1 MQTQNFLPGWMNL
14 QMKMLPLN
22 LSYCLLLSI
31 SLSGFSPD
39 ILAHAEHDRAR
50 FVAATG
56 QDSGRCDSPVRAC
69 RSIAYAVKQANKGD
83 KVLVASGEYAIEN
96 GEDLF
101 FLTSALV
108 PVLGGYN
115 KFDHFQSQAPQLNAT
130 ILTNVPQPFVE
141 QLQLQGFVVVND
153 GFASVPRDYQ
163 HLATTQAQLQQSQP
177 AAACVNG
184 KAGIFSCKNIDLV
197 SHLALTN
204 FSSKPTAA
212 NDIWGHVDLNTG
224 TEYAIIGLY
233 NGTAVVSLADPAAPK
248 EIGTIAGSSTSWRDI
263 KVLQYYD
270 EALSRWKAYAY
281 ISSEGADNLQI
292 VDLSQLPGS
301 IRLVSADTAVTSAH
315 NVYISHVDY
324 TTNTALDGLEPAL
337 HIVGQDAVGGSFTTY
352 GLKSPEKLASYFP
365 NSQAVRSD
373 YTHDA
378 ASMVVR
384 DARANQSCQ
393 NSRCTVLMDFNEQS
407 VRLWDISQ
415 LNSAKAL
422 SDITYQNASYVH
434 SGWWSEDQRYVFVH
448 DELDERNAGLNT
460 TVRVLN
466 VDDLR
471 NPVLSKVW
479 SGPTAAIDHNGYTR
493 GNRYYI
499 SNYQRGT
506 TILDITDPT
515 NPLEAG
521 FFDSFPSSDSAAFNG
536 VWGTYPYL
544 PSGLIISSD
553 INSGLYVLRDQTKTS
568 TAGQVSFKTAS
579 SQFAIGAPV
588 QVTVQRPAGS
598 GAVRVRYETLN
609 GFGLASDGPYASGE
623 LSWGATDLADKVIQ
637 IAAPTA
643 DVAPKMLFVRL
654 FDPRNGLTLGSPSYH
669 TVQIGSA
676 GSAAGAV
683 GFVAP
688 LLSVDE
694 NQPTANIA
702 VGRFGG
708 SAGPMQISYQLVDGS
723 AKAGLDFVAQSGE
736 LQWADGDATD
746 KSILVAITDDQL
758 LEGNEEFQVRLQV
771 ISGVIAPG
779 KSQLTV
785 QIKDNEVN
793 KLPVIGTVVYPAE
806 ANAGATITL
815 EATASDADGD
825 SISYLW
831 QQTAGSNVTLQN
843 ATTAKVSFVA
853 PAQSSVLSFQ
863 LTVTD
868 SRGGVTTSNATVQ
881 VKAAVT
887 TTPVTPASG
896 GSGGSLGWWSLSLLA
911 CALVR
916 RRN

>member
-1 MQTQNFLPGWMNL
+1 MKLLPPNL
-14 QMKMLPLN
+14 N
-22 LSYCLLLSI
+22 SRLLLALALVLVI
-31 SLSGFSPD
+31 GLYGVSPSVF
-39 ILAHAEHDRAR
+39 AHAEHDRAR
-50 FVAATG
+50 FVSATG
-56 QDSGRCDSPVRAC
+56 SDAGRCDSPVRAC
-69 RSIAYAVKQANKGD
+69 RSIAFAVKQANKGD
-83 KVLVASGEYAIEN
+83 KVLVASGRYAIDN

-130 ILTNVPQPFVE
+130 ILTGVPQPFVE
-141 QLQLQGFVVVND
+141 QLQQQGFVVVND

-163 HLATTQAQLQQSQP
+163 QLAATQAQLQQSQP

-184 KAGIFSCKNIDLV
+184 KAGIYSCKNIDLV
-197 SHLALTN
+197 SHLALGD
-204 FSSKPTAA
+204 FSSSPTAA
-212 NDIWGHVDLNTG
+212 SDIWGHVDLNTG

-248 EIGTIAGSSTSWRDI
+248 EIGTIPGSSTSWRDI

-270 EALSRWKAYAY
+270 AALSRWKAYAY
-281 ISSEGADNLQI
+281 ISSEGTDNLQI
-292 VDLSQLPGS
+292 VDLSQLPTS

-324 TTNTALDGLEPAL
+324 TTNTALDGLEPTL
-337 HIVGQDAVGGSFTTY
+337 HIVGQKAVGGSFTTY
-352 GLKSPEKLASYFP
+352 GLKTPEQLASYFP

-415 LNSAKAL
+415 LSGAKAL

-434 SGWWSEDQRYVFVH
+434 SGWWSEDQRFVFVH

-471 NPVLSKVW
+471 NPLLAKVW

-515 NPLEAG
+515 NPTEAG

-544 PSGLIISSD
+544 PSGLIISAD

-568 TAGQVSFKTAS
+568 TAGQVSFKSAS
-579 SQFAIGAPV
+579 SQFAAGVPV

-598 GAVRVRYETLN
+598 GAVKVRYETLN
-609 GFGLASDGPYASGE
+609 GFGLVSDGPYASGE
-623 LSWGATDLADKVIQ
+623 LNWGASDLADKVIQ
-637 IAAPTA
+637 ITAPTA

-669 TVQIGSA
+669 TVRIGSA
-676 GSAAGAV
+676 GSASGAV

-694 NQPTANIA
+694 NQPTANVA

-708 SAGPMQISYQLVDGS
+708 NAGSMQISYQLVDGS
-723 AKAGLDFVAQSGE
+723 AKAGVDFVAQSGE
-736 LQWADGDATD
+736 LQWADGDAAD
-746 KSILVAITDDQL
+746 KTVVVTLTDDQL
-758 LEGNEEFQVRLQV
+758 LEGNEEFLVRLQV
-771 ISGVIAPG
+771 ISGSLAPD

-793 KLPVIGTVVYPAE
+793 KLPVIGTLIFPAE
-806 ANAGATITL
+806 VNGGATTTIETT
-815 EATASDADGD
+815 ATDADGD
-825 SISYLW
+825 TLSYQW
-831 QQTAGSNVTLQN
+831 QQTTGTAVTLQN
-843 ATTAKVSFVA
+843 ATTNKLSFVA
-853 PAQSSVLSFQ
+853 PAQSSTLGFQ

-868 SRGGVTTSNATVQ
+868 SRGGISTANASLQ

-887 TTPVTPASG
+887 TTPVTPSSG
-896 GSGGSLGWWSLSLLA
+896 GSGGSLGWWSLSLLIFV
-911 CALVR
+911 LWR
-916 RRN
+916 RRG

>member
-1 MQTQNFLPGWMNL
+1 
-14 QMKMLPLN
+14 MKMLPLY
-22 LSYCLLLSI
+22 LGSCWLLS
-31 SLSGFSPD
+31 LSFIGFSPAV
-39 ILAHAEHDRAR
+39 LAHAEHDRAR

-56 QDSGRCDSPVRAC
+56 HDQGRCDSPVRAC

-83 KVLVASGEYAIEN
+83 KVLVASGEYNVAN

-101 FLTSALV
+101 LLTSALV

-130 ILTNVPQPFVE
+130 ILTGVPQPFVE
-141 QLQLQGFVVVND
+141 QLQQQGFVVVND

-163 HLATTQAQLQQSQP
+163 QLAATQAQLQQSQP

-184 KAGIFSCKNIDLV
+184 KAGIYSCKNIDLV
-197 SHLALTN
+197 SHLALAD
-204 FSSKPTAA
+204 FSSKPSAA
-212 NDIWGHVDLNTG
+212 SDIWGHVDLNTG

-233 NGTAVVSLADPAAPK
+233 NGTAVVSLADPSAPK
-248 EIGTIAGSSTSWRDI
+248 EIGTIPGSSTAWRDI

-270 EALSRWKAYAY
+270 VALSRWKAYAY

-292 VDLSQLPGS
+292 VDLSQLPAS
-301 IRLVSADTAVTSAH
+301 IRLVSSDTAVTSAH

-324 TTNTALDGLEPAL
+324 TTNSALDGLEPAL
-337 HIVGQDAVGGSFTTY
+337 HIVGQKAVGGSFTTY
-352 GLKSPEKLASYFP
+352 GLKAPEKLAAYFP

-407 VRLWDISQ
+407 VRFWDISQ
-415 LNSAKAL
+415 LNTAKAL
-422 SDITYQNASYVH
+422 SDITYQNANYVH
-434 SGWWSEDQRYVFVH
+434 SGWWSEDQRFVFVH

-471 NPVLSKVW
+471 NPVLAQVW

-493 GNRYYI
+493 GNRYYM

-506 TILDITDPT
+506 TILDITDPA
-515 NPLEAG
+515 NPVEAG

-544 PSGLIISSD
+544 PSGLIISAD

-568 TAGQVSFKTAS
+568 AAGQVSFKSAS
-579 SQFAIGAPV
+579 SEFAAGVPV
-588 QVTVQRPAGS
+588 KVTVQRPS
-598 GAVRVRYETLN
+598 GAGAVKVRYETLN
-609 GFGLASDGPYASGE
+609 GFGVASDGPYASGE
-623 LSWGATDLADKVIQ
+623 LNWSAADLADKTIE
-637 IAAPTA
+637 ITPPAA
-643 DVAPKMLFVRL
+643 DGVAKMFFVRL

-669 TVQIGSA
+669 TVRIA
-676 GSAAGAV
+676 AAVNTAGAV
-683 GFVAP
+683 GFIAP
-688 LLSVDE
+688 VVTVDE
-694 NQPTANIA
+694 NQASVAVA

-708 SAGPMQISYQLVDGS
+708 STGPVQVSYQLVDGT
-723 AKAGLDFVAQSGE
+723 AKAGADFVAQSGE
-736 LQWADGDATD
+736 LNWADGDSTD
-746 KSILVAITDDQL
+746 KTISIAITDDQL
-758 LEGNEEFQVRLQV
+758 LEGNEEFQVRLQL
-771 ISGVIAPG
+771 ISGVIAAD
-779 KSQLTV
+779 KAQMTV
-785 QIKDNEVN
+785 QIKDNEIN
-793 KLPVIGTVVYPAE
+793 KLPVIGALVYPAE
-806 ANAGATITL
+806 VNAGATTSI
-815 EATASDADGD
+815 EATATDADGD
-825 SISYLW
+825 SLSYQW
-831 QQTAGSNVTLQN
+831 QQTSGTSVTLQN
-843 ATTAKVSFVA
+843 ATSNKVSFVA
-853 PAQSSVLSFQ
+853 PAQSSALGFQ

-868 SRGGVTTSNATVQ
+868 SRGGVSTANATLQ

-887 TTPVTPASG
+887 STPATNTSG
-896 GSGGSLGWWSLSLLA
+896 GSGGSLSWFGLSLLT
-911 CALVR
+911 LLIWR
-916 RRN
+916 RRT

>member
-1 MQTQNFLPGWMNL
+1 
-14 QMKMLPLN
+14 MKLLPLY
-22 LSYCLLLSI
+22 LCSGWLLSL
-31 SLSGFSPD
+31 SLSGFSPAVW
-39 ILAHAEHDRAR
+39 AHAEHDRAR

-56 QDSGRCDSPVRAC
+56 QDSGRCDSPVRVC
-69 RSIAYAVKQANKGD
+69 RSIAYAVRQANKGD
-83 KVLVASGEYAIEN
+83 KVLVASGEYSVGS

-101 FLTSALV
+101 LLTSALV

-130 ILTNVPQPFVE
+130 ILTGVPQPFVE
-141 QLQLQGFVVVND
+141 QLQQQGFVVVND

-163 HLATTQAQLQQSQP
+163 QLAATQAELQQSHP

-197 SHLALTN
+197 SHLALGD
-204 FSSKPTAA
+204 FSSKPGAA
-212 NDIWGHVDLNTG
+212 SDIWGHVDLNTG

-233 NGTAVVSLADPAAPK
+233 NGTAVVSLADPSAPK
-248 EIGTIAGSSTSWRDI
+248 EIGTIPGSSTSWRDI

-270 EALSRWKAYAY
+270 TALSRWKAYAY

-337 HIVGQDAVGGSFTTY
+337 HIVGQKAVGGSFTTY
-352 GLKSPEKLASYFP
+352 GLTAPEKLAAYFP

-434 SGWWSEDQRYVFVH
+434 SGWWSEDQRFVFVH

-471 NPVLSKVW
+471 NPVLAQVW

-499 SNYQRGT
+499 ANYQRGT

-515 NPLEAG
+515 NPVEAG

-544 PSGLIISSD
+544 PSGLIISAD

-568 TAGQVSFKTAS
+568 AAGQVSFKTAS
-579 SQFAIGAPV
+579 SQLAATAPV
-588 QVTVQRPAGS
+588 QVVVQRPSGT
-598 GAVRVRYETLN
+598 GAVKVRYETLN
-609 GFGLASDGPYASGE
+609 GFGVVSDGPYASGE
-623 LSWGATDLADKVIQ
+623 LSWGASDQADKTIN
-637 IAAPTA
+637 ITPAADGA
-643 DVAPKMLFVRL
+643 AKMLFVRL

-669 TVQIGSA
+669 KVQIA
-676 GSAAGAV
+676 AAVNAAGAV
-683 GFVAP
+683 GFTAP
-688 LLSVDE
+688 LVTVDE
-694 NQPTANIA
+694 NTASVAVA

-708 SAGPMQISYQLVDGS
+708 SAGLLQVSYQLIDGT
-723 AKAGLDFVAQSGE
+723 AKAGTDFVTQSGE
-736 LQWADGDATD
+736 LQWADGDTAD
-746 KSILVAITDDQL
+746 KTIAVAITDDQL
-758 LEGNEEFQVRLQV
+758 LEGNEEFQLRLQV
-771 ISGVIAPG
+771 ISGAIAAD
-779 KSQLTV
+779 KSLVTV

-793 KLPVIGTVVYPAE
+793 RLPLIGALVYPVE
-806 ANAGATITL
+806 VNAGATTSIETT
-815 EATASDADGD
+815 ATDADGD
-825 SISYLW
+825 ALSYQW
-831 QQTAGSNVTLQN
+831 QQTSGTSVTLQN
-843 ATTAKVSFVA
+843 AASNKVSFVA
-853 PAQSSVLSFQ
+853 PTQSSALGFQ

-868 SRGGVTTSNATVQ
+868 SRGGVSTANATLQ

-887 TTPVTPASG
+887 TTPVTPSSG
-896 GSGGSLGWWSLSLLA
+896 GSGGSLGFWGLSLLA
-911 CALVR
+911 LLIWR
-916 RRN
+916 RRT

>member
-1 MQTQNFLPGWMNL
+1 MNL
-14 QMKMLPLN
+14 LPLKLN
-22 LSYCLLLSI
+22 YRVLLS
-31 SLSGFSPD
+31 LVLCGVSPA

-69 RSIAYAVKQANKGD
+69 RSIAFAVKKANKGD
-83 KVLVASGEYAIEN
+83 KVLVASGQYAIDN

-130 ILTNVPQPFVE
+130 ILTGVPEPFVE
-141 QLQLQGFVVVND
+141 QLQQQGFVVVND

-163 HLATTQAQLQQSQP
+163 QLAATQAELQQSHP

-197 SHLALTN
+197 SHLALGD
-204 FSSKPTAA
+204 FSSRPSAA
-212 NDIWGHVDLNTG
+212 SDIWGHVDLNTG
-224 TEYAIIGLY
+224 TEYAIIGLF

-248 EIGTIAGSSTSWRDI
+248 EIGTIAGSSVAWRDI

-270 EALSRWKAYAY
+270 VALSRWKAYAY

-292 VDLSQLPGS
+292 VDLSQFPGS
-301 IRLVSADTAVTSAH
+301 IQLVSADTAVTSAH
-315 NVYISHVDY
+315 NIYISHVDY

-337 HIVGQDAVGGSFTTY
+337 HIVGQKAVGGSFTNY
-352 GLKSPEKLASYFP
+352 GLKNPEKLASYFP
-365 NSQAVRSD
+365 NSQAIRSD

-393 NSRCTVLMDFNEQS
+393 NSRCTVLLDFNEQS

-434 SGWWSEDQRYVFVH
+434 SGWWSEDQRFVFVH
-448 DELDERNAGLNT
+448 DELDERDAGLNT

-471 NPVLSKVW
+471 NPVLAKVW

-506 TILDITDPT
+506 TILDITDPV
-515 NPLEAG
+515 NPVEAG
-521 FFDSFPSSDSAAFNG
+521 YFDSFPSSDSAAFNG

-544 PSGLIISSD
+544 PSGLIISAD
-553 INSGLYVLRDQTKTS
+553 INSGLYVLRDQTKNS
-568 TAGQVSFKTAS
+568 AAGQVSFKTAS
-579 SQFAIGAPV
+579 SQFVAGVPV
-588 QVTVQRPAGS
+588 KVTVQRPSGS
-598 GAVRVRYETLN
+598 GAVKVRYETLN
-609 GFGLASDGPYASGE
+609 GFGVVSDGPFASGE
-623 LSWGATDLADKVIQ
+623 LSWGASDLADKTIE
-637 IAAPTA
+637 ITPLATDGAA
-643 DVAPKMLFVRL
+643 KMVFIRL

-669 TVQIGSA
+669 TVRIA
-676 GSAAGAV
+676 AAVNAAGAV
-683 GFVAP
+683 GFTATLVT
-688 LLSVDE
+688 VDE
-694 NQPTANIA
+694 NTASVAVA

-708 SAGPMQISYQLVDGS
+708 SAGLVQVSYQLVDGT
-723 AKAGLDFVAQSGE
+723 AKAGTDFVTQSGE
-736 LQWADGDATD
+736 LQWVDGDTAD
-746 KSILVAITDDQL
+746 KTIAVAITDDQL
-758 LEGNEEFQVRLQV
+758 LEGNEEFQLRLQV
-771 ISGVIAPG
+771 INGAIAAD
-779 KSQLTV
+779 KSQVTV

-793 KLPVIGTVVYPAE
+793 RLPLIDALVYPVE
-806 ANAGATITL
+806 VNAGATTSI
-815 EATASDADGD
+815 EATATDADGD
-825 SISYLW
+825 ALSYQW
-831 QQTAGSNVTLQN
+831 QQTSGTSVTLQN
-843 ATTAKVSFVA
+843 AASNKVSFVA
-853 PAQSSVLSFQ
+853 PAQSSVLGFQ

-868 SRGGVTTSNATVQ
+868 SRGGVSTTNATLQ

-887 TTPVTPASG
+887 TTPANPSSG
-896 GSGGSLGWWSLSLLA
+896 GSGGSLNFWGLSLLT
-911 CALVR
+911 LWLWR
-916 RRN
+916 RRG

>member
-1 MQTQNFLPGWMNL
+1 MNL
-14 QMKMLPLN
+14 LPLKLN
-22 LSYCLLLSI
+22 ARSLLLM
-31 SLSGFSPD
+31 SLCSVALYGVSPS

-56 QDSGRCDSPVRAC
+56 SDAGRCDSPVRAC

-83 KVLVASGEYAIEN
+83 KVLVAAGQYAIDN
-96 GEDLF
+96 GQDLF

-130 ILTNVPQPFVE
+130 ILTGVPQPFVE
-141 QLQLQGFVVVND
+141 QLQQQGFVVVND

-163 HLATTQAQLQQSQP
+163 QLAATQAQLQQSQP

-184 KAGIFSCKNIDLV
+184 KAGIFSCNNIDLV

-204 FSSKPTAA
+204 FSSKPSAA
-212 NDIWGHVDLNTG
+212 SDIWGHVDLNTG

-270 EALSRWKAYAY
+270 GALSRWKAYAY
-281 ISSEGADNLQI
+281 ISSEGTDNLQI
-292 VDLSQLPGS
+292 VDLSQLPAS

-337 HIVGQDAVGGSFTTY
+337 HIVGQKAVGGSFTNY
-352 GLKSPEKLASYFP
+352 GLNNPEKLAVYFP

-384 DARANQSCQ
+384 DTRATQSCQ
-393 NSRCTVLMDFNEQS
+393 NSRCSVLMDFNEQS
-407 VRLWDISQ
+407 VRFWDISQ

-434 SGWWSEDQRYVFVH
+434 SGWWSEDQRFVFVH

-466 VDDLR
+466 IDNL
-471 NPVLSKVW
+471 NQPTLIKEW
-479 SGPTAAIDHNGYTR
+479 TGPTAAIDHNGYTR

-506 TILDITDPT
+506 TILDITDPA
-515 NPLEAG
+515 NPTEAG

-544 PSGLIISSD
+544 PSGLIISAD

-568 TAGQVSFKTAS
+568 TAGQVSFKSAS
-579 SQFAIGAPV
+579 SQFAAGAPV
-588 QVTVQRPAGS
+588 QVTVQRPTGS
-598 GAVRVRYETLN
+598 GAVKVRYETLN
-609 GFGLASDGPYASGE
+609 GFGITSDGPYASGE
-623 LSWGATDLADKVIQ
+623 LNWGASDLADKVIQ
-637 IAAPTA
+637 ITAPTA
-643 DVAPKMLFVRL
+643 DAAPKMLFVRL
-654 FDPRNGLTLGSPSYH
+654 FDPRSGLTLGSPSYH
-669 TVQIGSA
+669 TVRIGNTGA
-676 GSAAGAV
+676 AAGAT

-688 LLSVDE
+688 QLSVDE
-694 NQPTANIA
+694 HQPTVNVA

-723 AKAGLDFVAQSGE
+723 AKAGLDFVTQSGE
-736 LQWADGDATD
+736 LQWADGDAAD
-746 KSILVAITDDQL
+746 KTIAVALTDDQL
-758 LEGNEEFQVRLQV
+758 LEGNEEFQLRLQV
-771 ISGVIAPG
+771 ISGALAPG

-793 KLPVIGTVVYPAE
+793 KLPLIGALVYAPE
-806 ANAGATITL
+806 VNAGATTTI

-825 SISYLW
+825 TLSYQW
-831 QQTAGSNVTLQN
+831 QQTSGTAVTLQN
-843 ATTAKVSFVA
+843 AATSKVSFVA
-853 PAQSSVLSFQ
+853 PAQSSVLGFQ

-868 SRGGVTTSNATVQ
+868 SRGGVSTANATVQ

-887 TTPVTPASG
+887 TTPATNSSG
-896 GSGGSLGWWSLSLLA
+896 GSGGSLGWLSLSLLT
-911 CALVR
+911 LLIWR
-916 RRN
+916 RRT